1 MSTGTTPPLP
11 IYDAEAIECLML
23 EIAAELHPRHLT
35 AGELSWRIVTNPEDD
50 REVETAAQAIR
61 GLTECG
67 LFRDRDK
74 RAEPTPAAL
83 RAFELLA

>member
-1 MSTGTTPPLP
+1 M
-11 IYDAEAIECLML
+11 IERLIL

-35 AGELSWRIVTNPEDD
+35 ADELSRRIVTDPDDD

-61 GLTECG
+61 GLAECG

-74 RAEPTPAAL
+74 RLEPTPAAL